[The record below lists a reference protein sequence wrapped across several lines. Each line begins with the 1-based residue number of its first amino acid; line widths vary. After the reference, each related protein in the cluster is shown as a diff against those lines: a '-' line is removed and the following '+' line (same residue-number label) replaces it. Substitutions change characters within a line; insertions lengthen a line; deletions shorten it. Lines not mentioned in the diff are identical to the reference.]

1 MASKVEED
9 WQAFLRYRL
18 PAVDV
23 TQTPN
28 AIEFK
33 QWVTSVSAM
42 SLVFTALPVVFV
54 VGLLVV
60 GLLIA
65 AHKTVGWFA
74 LPLDIAGF
82 ALLAYLLG
90 KAVYRIQRLRIEPG
104 RVIFRRGDGTSPQ
117 MRAGTFII
125 QALGLAV
132 ASWAIISLILHLNR
146 VFSDYRGNLD
156 WDRMMGHSETIFVG
170 IMMLGIAA
178 LYFLLLWLVARFT
191 RGRGIGESINYC
203 VIPVQEIR
211 TIDVR
216 TGDSFEAKNISIR
229 LQTIVIWHGPHPVG
243 TISAGDYES
252 AISLKEGVV
261 AAIGVMNQ
269 TTGPVAAKRRTFD
282 E

>member
-1 MASKVEED
+1 MASKAEED

-18 PAVDV
+18 PVVDI

-33 QWVTSVSAM
+33 QWVTSISGM
-42 SLVFTALPVVFV
+42 SLLFTTLPVFAV
-54 VGLLVV
+54 VGLFAVAF
-60 GLLIA
+60 LIA

-74 LPLDIAGF
+74 LPLDMAGL
-82 ALLAYLLG
+82 ALLYYLVR
-90 KAVYRIQRLRIEPG
+90 KAVYRIQKLRIEPG

-117 MRAGTFII
+117 TSAIKFII
-125 QALGLAV
+125 QGLGLAL
-132 ASWAIISLILHLNR
+132 ASWAIISLVLHLNR
-146 VFSDYRGNLD
+146 FFSDYRGNLD
-156 WDRMMGHSETIFVG
+156 WDRMMGHRETIFVG
-170 IMMLGIAA
+170 IMMLGIVA

-191 RGRGIGESINYC
+191 RRRGIGESINDC

-216 TGDSFEAKNISIR
+216 AGDSFEAKNISIR
-229 LQTIVIWHGPHPVG
+229 LQTIVIWHGPHPIG

-269 TTGPVAAKRRTFD
+269 TTGPIAAKRRTFD